1 MLLCIIQLI
10 VLLGAAWPY
19 DSDDKL
25 CPGHYVPQYHGPQHV
40 WQTLLTLPD
49 HTFNPI
55 DSLGGSL
62 RGGFRGH
69 RATDSL
75 IFDCIGLVDFPRQD
89 DDHGHSVVQLFTKT
103 FLVYPK
109 RG

>member
-1 MLLCIIQLI
+1 MLLCIIEPI
-10 VLLGAAWPY
+10 VLLGAAWPH

-25 CPGHYVPQYHGPQHV
+25 CSGRYVPQYHGPQHD

-55 DSLGGSL
+55 DSLGGAL
-62 RGGFRGH
+62 RGGFGGRL
-69 RATDSL
+69 ATHSP
-75 IFDCIGLVDFPRQD
+75 IVDCVGLVDFPRQD

-103 FLVYPK
+103 FLDYP
-109 RG
+109 